1 MCQDAASEGQYG
13 QEMAKRWPVW
23 AGTGPM
29 LVQDKPTMGH
39 ERVTRS
45 QGGVRTSQDGAK
57 MGLTWGRDG
66 PVAGHFKANLSL
78 SWAKMKPR

>member
-39 ERVTRS
+39 ERVKRS
-45 QGGVRTSQDGAK
+45 QRGVKTSQDEARMVPRWAQ
-57 MGLTWGRDG
+57 MGPG
-66 PVAGHFKANLSL
+66 
-78 SWAKMKPR
+78 